1 MKSKKISTDRSLT
14 VAPEVMFGE
23 MPVTVYEQDVRSEGC
38 GNIEHMHSEAQL
50 SLVTEGSVR
59 FVFSGE
65 EVELK
70 KGDVAVINCSRL
82 HMAKPASDIRG
93 TYLCVK
99 FNPAAISG
107 GNEAVHKRYVEPFVN
122 YSSADYAIFRFENNP
137 KISEHIAELAAVYE
151 EQGTA
156 YEIKLSILLQQIWL
170 EIYEA
175 LGKSESNVRSTSY
188 SEKLRIDMLCDYIHK
203 NYAEKISL
211 DDIANAAHISK
222 GECCRIFKRLFD
234 TTPFQYLV
242 YYRLTRSIELLTG
255 TDYSISEIAQHVG
268 FCSSSYYTKCFRK
281 EYNCV
286 PHKYRQEIHKYNNPA
301 FNGER

>member
-1 MKSKKISTDRSLT
+1 MKSKKISTDKSLT

-23 MPVTVYEQDVRSEGC
+23 MPVVVYEQNVRSEGC
-38 GNIEHMHSEAQL
+38 ANVEHMHSEAQL

-82 HMAKPASDIRG
+82 HMAKPATDVHG
-93 TYLCVK
+93 TYLCIK

-107 GNEAVHKRYVEPFVN
+107 GNEAVHKRYVEPFTK
-122 YSSADYAIFRFENNP
+122 YSAADFAVFRYEDTPN
-137 KISEHIAELAAVYE
+137 ISEHIAELASVYAE
-151 EQGTA
+151 RGAA
-156 YEIKLSILLQQIWL
+156 YEIRLSILLQQIWL
-170 EIYEA
+170 EIYDV
-175 LGKSESNVRSTSY
+175 LGKNESNVRSTSY

-286 PHKYRQEIHKYNNPA
+286 PHKYRQEIHKYNSPA
-301 FNGER
+301 LNV